1 MPPRPSDPIRW
12 IPVRQDLPVPRV
24 PDPVAAL
31 RDALGRAPRPPRGRV
46 AVPVG
51 SRHIPGLP
59 ELVRELVGWLRAEGA
74 DPFVVPAMGTHG
86 GATPAGQRDT
96 LARLGITGETVGAPV
111 VSDAEVVR
119 LGEAA
124 PGLPVWC
131 DRAAAEAAAVVPLH
145 RVKPHTAFR
154 GVLESGPT
162 KLLAVGIGKAAS
174 ARAVHRY
181 GPAEALPRILSFW
194 LASGRLP
201 FGIGLVPNARGEV
214 AHLELLTAPSWLD
227 AEHRLLER
235 ARALAPRL
243 PWDDLDLLVVERI
256 GKDISGTGMDL
267 HVIGLERRFP
277 GCGATPRIRRVV
289 ALGLTPASGGNAN
302 GVGYA
307 DVVTR
312 RLADAIDWGATY
324 ANARATGFLEAA
336 RLPYVADDAGD
347 AIGAAL
353 DALGTD
359 AETVR
364 AVRISDTGHL
374 ERFRVS
380 PALADPLPPG
390 VHRDCG

>member
-1 MPPRPSDPIRW
+1 MYRTSPGPIRW
-12 IPVRQDLPVPRV
+12 IPVRQDLPSPRL
-24 PDPVAAL
+24 PDPAAAL
-31 RDALGRAPRPPRGRV
+31 RRALERAPRPPRGRV

-59 ELVRELVGWLRAEGA
+59 KLVRELVDWLRAEGA

-86 GATPAGQRDT
+86 GGTPAGQRDT
-96 LARLGITGETVGAPV
+96 LARLGITEETVGAPV
-111 VSDAEVVR
+111 VSGGEVVR

-162 KLLAVGIGKAAS
+162 KLLAVGLGKAES

-181 GPAEALPRILSFW
+181 GPADALPKVLSFW
-194 LASGRLP
+194 LASGQLP

-214 AHLELLTAPSWLD
+214 AHLELLEPRTWLD

-235 ARALAPRL
+235 ARELVPRL
-243 PWDDLDLLVVERI
+243 PWDDLDLLVVDRL
-256 GKDISGTGMDL
+256 GKDVSGTGMDL

-277 GCGATPRIRRVV
+277 GCGATPRVRRVV
-289 ALGLTPASGGNAN
+289 ALELTPASGGNAN

-312 RLADAIDWGATY
+312 RLADAIDWDATY

-336 RLPYVADDAGD
+336 RLPYVAADAD
-347 AIGAAL
+347 EAVTVAL
-353 DALGTD
+353 DALGSD

-364 AVRISDTGHL
+364 AVRIPDTGHL
-374 ERFRVS
+374 ERFWVS
-380 PALADPLPPG
+380 PALAGELPPG